1 MKADPFHL
9 LTHFWNRRRKR
20 DIPYCQLKL
29 WLKVVPLRPVS
40 TALTEERCIPQNSGI
55 ACNDNLYLSR
65 RAYQLKS
72 IPNPDTEAK
81 RTVGGWGGRGHTLTV
96 PCSSLKRRER
106 LAASISGVGLSRTC
120 LHHCKGLRD
129 FSDKVNVFEEPMYN
143 LKKERNLHLGMIQI
157 TESASLA
164 LWKESSM
171 CWMFP

>member
-40 TALTEERCIPQNSGI
+40 TALTEECCIPQDSGI
-55 ACNDNLYLSR
+55 ACNDSLYLSR

-81 RTVGGWGGRGHTLTV
+81 RTVGGWGGRGHSLYLAPVWSAGSVWLPPSQALGYLGHVYTTAKGSGTSLARWM
-96 PCSSLKRRER
+96 SLK
-106 LAASISGVGLSRTC
+106 SQCTT
-120 LHHCKGLRD
+120 
-129 FSDKVNVFEEPMYN
+129 
-143 LKKERNLHLGMIQI
+143 LKKKEIYIIGMIQI
-157 TESASLA
+157 TESASL
-164 LWKESSM
+164 WEESSM
-171 CWMFP
+171 CWTFP